1 MVIPYELSP
10 TVDIYYHT
18 GSRKEES
25 KMEAGEESVPRQLQD
40 ADCSFPAETCSC
52 LYAAV
57 TLLREYRHL
66 ILRRL
71 SILYFVFGPYSDLDS
86 WILQRVQM

>member
-52 LYAAV
+52 LYDAAQSHSYV
-57 TLLREYRHL
+57 N
-66 ILRRL
+66 IA
-71 SILYFVFGPYSDLDS
+71 ILYSGDSQYFILFSGPTL
-86 WILQRVQM
+86 I